1 MIKIDGMQID
11 FKPDNY
17 KTAAGA
23 AKALYSELV
32 KLAVDLGQRESEVML
47 MNPERTEQYSG
58 YRQWAVVWEAG
69 PYEWAIPASIEIA
82 GAWGVTKNNVSVEPY
97 YSFDLHFV
105 NWS

>member
-11 FKPDNY
+11 FKPENY

-23 AKALYSELV
+23 AKALYSKLA
-32 KLAVDLGQRESEVML
+32 KLAVDIGQRESEVML

-69 PYEWAIPASIEIA
+69 PYQWAIPASMEI
-82 GAWGVTKNNVSVEPY
+82 GGRFGYTEPY

-105 NWS
+105 N